1 MPAQRVVVIGGG
13 RIGLPLALTAA
24 GAGHRT
30 TVLEAD
36 AARVGAIMTATPPF
50 DEPGMP
56 EAMTELRESGH
67 IDATLD
73 RAILRQA
80 DVVLCAIGTGMTP
93 LGEPDLSG
101 LEALVDTIAEHLQPG
116 VLVVFKTT
124 LPLGTTERMADRL
137 SKAAGLPPDQDLL
150 VCFSPERIVEGRAM
164 SEMKRLPKIIG
175 GIGPRSQAAGEAF
188 FSTIGGD
195 IVAVSGARTAEL
207 CKLLDNAY
215 RMTRFGFASDVATV
229 ARAHGIDAYEAITA
243 ANHDYGRN
251 SIPLP
256 SMGVSGY
263 CLTKDPRYLD
273 AGAADLKQRAFP
285 STWMAA
291 RRAADDQLERAA
303 HDIVAHLASNP
314 EDTGSVSGRVVIAGL
329 TYKEDVEDTRESHGL
344 VLAKLLQGH
353 GCEVVGWDPLLP
365 VADIEGIPN
374 HTDAA
379 LALAGAEIV
388 AFTVPHAAF
397 RQLAADDARLAAA
410 LQPMATKRIYDGWGI
425 FRLSTLPPGTLY
437 EGTGLA
443 PRTSE

>member
-13 RIGLPLALTAA
+13 RIGLPFALTAA
-24 GAGHRT
+24 DAGHRT

-36 AARVGAIMTATPPF
+36 AQRVSDIMSATPPF
-50 DEPGMP
+50 AEPDMP
-56 EAMTELRESGH
+56 EAMTALREADR

-73 RAILRQA
+73 ASIIRQA
-80 DVVLCAIGTGMTP
+80 EVILCAIGTGITP

-101 LEALVDTIAEHLQPG
+101 LKALVSAIAPHVQPG
-116 VLVVFKTT
+116 TLVVFKTT
-124 LPLGTTERMADRL
+124 LPLGTTERMADLL
-137 SKAAGLPPDQDLL
+137 SKAAGLPPDEDLL

-164 SEMKRLPKIIG
+164 AEMKRLPKIVG
-175 GIGPRSQAAGEAF
+175 GIGPRSQQAGQDF

-195 IVAVSGARTAEL
+195 VVGVSDARTAEL

-256 SMGVSGY
+256 SMGVSGS

-273 AGAADLKQRAFP
+273 AGAADLRQRAFP

-303 HDIVAHLASNP
+303 HDIVAHLQPAPSQH
-314 EDTGSVSGRVVIAGL
+314 TVVIAGL
-329 TYKEDVEDTRESHGL
+329 TYKEGVEDTRGSHGL
-344 VLAKLLQGH
+344 VLAHLLREH
-353 GCEVVGWDPLLP
+353 GCQVRGWDPLLP
-365 VADIEGIPN
+365 PSPGDIDGIPSR
-374 HTDAA
+374 TDAA
-379 LALAGAEIV
+379 LALADADVV
-388 AFTVPHAAF
+388 AFTVPHEAF
-397 RQLAADDARLAAA
+397 RQLAQDPQQLARTLSHMRT
-410 LQPMATKRIYDGWGI
+410 PRIYDGWGI
-425 FRLSTLPPGTLY
+425 FRNSELPPGTHY

-443 PRTSE
+443 PRTA